1 MYKNL
6 QKNYKNPVKK
16 VVVRRMGI
24 RYPTNPCNIN
34 YHICVYSD
42 DNINIFSKLLKI
54 SF

>member
-24 RYPTNPCNIN
+24 EKR
-34 YHICVYSD
+34 
-42 DNINIFSKLLKI
+42 KLIASAKKAKEKRKKNQNALDKI
-54 SF
+54 M

>member
-24 RYPTNPCNIN
+24 IRKKNIMQVN
-34 YHICVYSD
+34 KGLNIKFFYSD
-42 DNINIFSKLLKI
+42 PIIINIL
-54 SF
+54 

>member
-24 RYPTNPCNIN
+24 AP
-34 YHICVYSD
+34 
-42 DNINIFSKLLKI
+42 LKK
-54 SF
+54 S

>member
-24 RYPTNPCNIN
+24 ARNSCSQPLIQIISGKLMFAAADP
-34 YHICVYSD
+34 
-42 DNINIFSKLLKI
+42 DN
-54 SF
+54 